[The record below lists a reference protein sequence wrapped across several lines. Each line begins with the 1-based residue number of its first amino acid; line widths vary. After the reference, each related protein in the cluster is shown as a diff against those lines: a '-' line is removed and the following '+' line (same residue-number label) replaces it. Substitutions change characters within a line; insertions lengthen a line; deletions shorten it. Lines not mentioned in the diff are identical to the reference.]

1 MRKMLLAAAAAA
13 TVAAGAMIAPP
24 QAEARNGRIAA
35 GVVGGLAAGAIV
47 GGALA
52 SQPRY
57 YGGPAYYSSYGA
69 YGGPPCRF
77 ERQRVWDGFRW
88 RIQRVQVCY

>member
-1 MRKMLLAAAAAA
+1 MRKMLLATAAAA

-24 QAEARNGRIAA
+24 QAEARNGRVAA
-35 GVVGGLAAGAIV
+35 GVVGGLAAGAII

-57 YGGPAYYSSYGA
+57 YGPAYSYGA
-69 YGGPPCRF
+69 YGGPPCRI

-88 RIQRVQVCY
+88 RIQRIQVCY